1 MTDKF
6 VRRTDSAIPIKVPR
20 LNIKKAQGY
29 SYYNNKK
36 DELKTNVNSGLNYG
50 KGFVKGLKDD
60 IKSKKDDIKS
70 KKDEYLKKGN
80 NKEVFSNV
88 SSFFK
93 PNLKSFYKDNKG
105 KLITGTEN
113 PIIKMMNKLEKLLKN
128 NHNSFINIIKL
139 IDENKDALHLIPRNI
154 LVYITLFIIIVEV
167 ILLLITPVL
176 KAIPFIGE
184 PLVDLL
190 NFFILPKEIY
200 FLGYGFF
207 KMIVNI
213 FILFIVIKIITYGGD
228 QGINDSLSIS
238 ITKLISVLG
247 LGIILSIIGIV
258 SLFSYIIHLSVL
270 NGFYK
275 IKCNKDGEDNEEVIP
290 NKLILI
296 DILKYGILIIG
307 MISFIYYVLREN
319 LKRTTN
325 TKIPNL
331 PLYMLLI
338 PGIYLFIDFIIQ
350 FIEDEITNVI
360 VNTVGKLDENYKETK
375 NCVTQP
381 GSCENAGD
389 STVINIIKLIVYT
402 VISYIIINL
411 QLNDSDESDK
421 PSHISLEKH
430 VNNFFKFPKSVFQK
444 KYIR

>member
-6 VRRTDSAIPIKVPR
+6 VGRTKSGIPIKVPR

-36 DELKTNVNSGLNYG
+36 DELKTKSNIGLNYG

-60 IKSKKDDIKS
+60 IKSKKD
-70 KKDEYLKKGN
+70 EYVNEGN
-80 NKEVFSNV
+80 NKAVFSNV

-93 PNLKSFYKDNKG
+93 PNLNSFFEKEGD
-105 KLITGTEN
+105 EN
-113 PIIKMMNKLEKLLKN
+113 PIIKMINKLEDILNKN
-128 NHNSFINIIKL
+128 KDPFKNIITS
-139 IDENKDALHLIPRNI
+139 IDNNKDTLHLIPRNI
-154 LVYITLFIIIVEV
+154 LVYITLFIIISEV
-167 ILLLITPVL
+167 ILMLITPVL

-190 NFFILPKEIY
+190 NFFVLPKEIY

-207 KMIVNI
+207 KMIINI

-238 ITKLISVLG
+238 ITNLISVLG
-247 LGIILSIIGIV
+247 LGIIMSIIGIV

-275 IKCNKDGEDNEEVIP
+275 IKCNKDSEDNEEVIS

-319 LKRTTN
+319 LKGTTN

-360 VNTVGKLDENYKETK
+360 VNSVGKMDENYKEIK

-389 STVINIIKLIVYT
+389 STVTNLIKLIVYT
-402 VISYIIINL
+402 VISVIIIKL
-411 QLNDSDESDK
+411 QLNDSTYK
-421 PSHISLEKH
+421 TKTNNYKTLEDH
-430 VNNFFKFPKSVFQK
+430 VKNFLNFPIMAFQKSVSNK
-444 KYIR
+444 PNK